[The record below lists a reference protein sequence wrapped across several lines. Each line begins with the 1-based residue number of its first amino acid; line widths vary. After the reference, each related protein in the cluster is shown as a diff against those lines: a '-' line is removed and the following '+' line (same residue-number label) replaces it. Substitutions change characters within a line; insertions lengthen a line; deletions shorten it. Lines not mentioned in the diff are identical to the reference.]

1 MRDQHVDTD
10 TLADL
15 DEGLLAGD
23 TARVVQDHLR
33 DCARCAADRAAL
45 AGVPTLLA
53 AAADVGPVPD
63 DVARRLADA
72 VRAEAVRGA
81 TATAPAGAT
90 VIPLQRRSPIGMRV
104 LQAAAALVLV
114 VAGLGIAVDAFQG
127 GGDDELATSA
137 GGAADSATDSEMEAR
152 RDVGGF
158 PVTSSGRDWAPET
171 VRSAVPQILAGSLQP
186 APTAAAGQDS
196 GAGGESSARSL
207 AAEATGR
214 LAGGPELAEC
224 VTALNDGPVTPLGVD
239 LATWQG
245 APAVVIVLPTP
256 DDPATVD
263 EWVVGPQCSQQD
275 AQVLY
280 FARVARP

>member
-1 MRDQHVDTD
+1 MSGSHVDAD

-15 DEGLLAGD
+15 DEGLLPGD
-23 TARVVQDHLR
+23 TEHEVEEHLR
-33 DCARCAADRAAL
+33 DCTRCAADRAAL
-45 AGVPTLLA
+45 AGVPTMLA

-63 DVARRLADA
+63 DVARRLADV
-72 VRAEAVRGA
+72 VRAGAAGSADGA
-81 TATAPAGAT
+81 TTGAT
-90 VIPLQRRSPIGMRV
+90 VVPLQRRPPLGTRV
-104 LQAAAALVLV
+104 LQAAAVLVLL
-114 VAGLGIAVDAFQG
+114 VAGLGIAIGALQGG

-137 GGAADSATDSEMEAR
+137 GGAGASSDSRMEAQ

-158 PVTSSGRDWAPET
+158 PVTISGRDWDPET
-171 VRSAVPQILAGSLQP
+171 VRSAVPQIVSGSLPP
-186 APTAAAGQDS
+186 AQAAAGEDS
-196 GAGGESSARSL
+196 SSGDSSPRSL
-207 AAEATGR
+207 AADATAR
-214 LAGGPELAEC
+214 LAGGPALAEC

-239 LATWQG
+239 LASWQG

-275 AQVLY
+275 AQVRY